1 MGFFIFMSYLS
12 LLYLVC
18 LIIALIEN
26 HGMIEIKREISKI
39 NTLILA
45 ISFMV
50 GIIFSL
56 FISFSYFTYY
66 KSIANGFWDS
76 FLFVLSFVMLPT
88 IIGTLLLVLSY
99 FFGYFLIQIIA
110 NRFAIGCFHATWV
123 FPCAWVMWAFFQL
136 ITFDEPVT
144 LLFLMPLAFVQ
155 IGFCKVALIT
165 IRPIMFGLI
174 SPYSSNY
181 KI

>member
-1 MGFFIFMSYLS
+1 
-12 LLYLVC
+12 
-18 LIIALIEN
+18 
-26 HGMIEIKREISKI
+26 
-39 NTLILA
+39 
-45 ISFMV
+45 
-50 GIIFSL
+50 
-56 FISFSYFTYY
+56 
-66 KSIANGFWDS
+66 
-76 FLFVLSFVMLPT
+76 MLPT

-123 FPCAWVMWAFFQL
+123 FPCAWVVWAFFQL

-174 SPYSSNY
+174 SSYSSNGFVAQIKFELGFSLTPY
-181 KI
+181 LSKNTLSRWRTQMSETV